1 MAPHSRRHVVSAPAR
16 PNLNLSMPVI
26 ALDVMSGDVGA
37 RESVPAA
44 LLALAADPQLKLML
58 VGQRDVVEGELAQAR
73 AAQRAAGGE
82 GRGAGDLRARLE
94 VVDAAEVVTMT
105 DSPREA
111 IRRKKHSSMRIA
123 VDLVHAGRADAMVS
137 SGNTGALTAISHFVL
152 KCLPQVERAPIMS
165 AVPNATGFTHML
177 DLGANVR
184 ATAIQLE
191 QFAVMGAIV
200 ARDVHGTASPRVGL
214 LNIGEEEMKGHETIQ
229 EAHALL
235 RVRAAATREGD
246 PAAFRYAGFVEGHD
260 IFTGEV
266 DVVVTDGFTGNV
278 ALKTMEGV
286 AALITQ
292 RMRAEFTAT
301 AASKFAALVARPVL
315 KRVGA
320 ALDPRR
326 YNGAVMVGLNGV
338 VVKSHGRS
346 DRVAVARAV
355 STAALAVDRG
365 LLRHVA
371 QALGAAHPAAG
382 AGATE
387 HHPIVPGAQA

>member
-1 MAPHSRRHVVSAPAR
+1 
-16 PNLNLSMPVI
+16 MPVI

-37 RESVPAA
+37 RECVPAA
-44 LLALAADPQLKLML
+44 LLALAADPALELRL

-73 AAQRAAGGE
+73 ASLRAGGDG
-82 GRGAGDLRARLE
+82 GRGGGDLRSRLE
-94 VVDAAEVVTMT
+94 VVDAPEVVAMT

-123 VDLVHAGRADAMVS
+123 IDLVHAGRADAAVS
-137 SGNTGALTAISHFVL
+137 SGNTGALTAIAHFVL

-165 AVPNATGFTHML
+165 AVPNQTGFTHML
-177 DLGANVR
+177 DLGANLR
-184 ATAIQLE
+184 ASAVQLE

-235 RVRAAATREGD
+235 RARVVADGD
-246 PAAFRYAGFVEGHD
+246 PAAFRYVGFVEGHD

-292 RMRAEFTAT
+292 RMRTEFGATTASRL
-301 AASKFAALVARPVL
+301 AGLVARPVL
-315 KRVGA
+315 KRVGD

-355 STAALAVDRG
+355 ATAALAVERG
-365 LLRHVA
+365 LMRHVS
-371 QALGAAHPAAG
+371 QALGAVPLADAAG
-382 AGATE
+382 ATD
-387 HHPIVPGAQA
+387 PGVEA

>member
-1 MAPHSRRHVVSAPAR
+1 
-16 PNLNLSMPVI
+16 MPVI

-37 RESVPAA
+37 HECVPAA
-44 LLALAADPQLKLML
+44 LLALAADPRLRLLL

-73 AAQRAAGGE
+73 AAQRAAGDE
-82 GRGAGDLRARLE
+82 ERGAGDLRSRLE
-94 VVDAAEVVTMT
+94 VVDAPEVVTMT

-111 IRRKKHSSMRIA
+111 IRRKKRSSMRIA
-123 VDLVHAGRADAMVS
+123 VDLVHGGRADAMVS
-137 SGNTGALTAISHFVL
+137 SGNTGALTAIAHFVL

-165 AVPNATGFTHML
+165 AVPNAKGLTHML
-177 DLGANVR
+177 DLGANLH
-184 ATAIQLE
+184 ASALQLE

-200 ARDVHGTASPRVGL
+200 ARDVHGVASPRVGL
-214 LNIGEEEMKGHETIQ
+214 LNIGEEEIKGHETIQ

-235 RVRAAATREGD
+235 RARVAGASGAD
-246 PAAFRYAGFVEGHD
+246 PASFRYAGFVEGHD

-292 RMRAEFTAT
+292 TMRAEFSAT
-301 AASKFAALVARPVL
+301 AASKLAALVARPVL
-315 KRVGA
+315 RRVGA

-355 STAALAVDRG
+355 ATAALAVERG
-365 LLRHVA
+365 LLRHVS
-371 QALGAAHPAAG
+371 QALG
-382 AGATE
+382 
-387 HHPIVPGAQA
+387 GAQAGPAAAAPDTTDPGVQA

>member
-1 MAPHSRRHVVSAPAR
+1 
-16 PNLNLSMPVI
+16 MPVI

-44 LLALAADPQLKLML
+44 LLALAADPALELRL
-58 VGQRDVVEGELAQAR
+58 VGLRDVIEGELAQAR
-73 AAQRAAGGE
+73 ATLRAGGDP
-82 GRGAGDLRARLE
+82 GRGAGDLRTRLE
-94 VVDAAEVVTMT
+94 IVEAAEVVQMH

-111 IRRKKHSSMRIA
+111 IRRKKNSSMRVAI
-123 VDLVHAGRADAMVS
+123 DLVHRGQADAAVS
-137 SGNTGALTAISHFVL
+137 SGNTGALTAIAHFVL

-165 AVPNATGFTHML
+165 AVPNRLGFTHML
-177 DLGANVR
+177 DLGANLR
-184 ATAIQLE
+184 ASALQLE

-200 ARDVHGTASPRVGL
+200 ARDVHGAAAPRVGL

-229 EAHALL
+229 EAHARL
-235 RVRAAATREGD
+235 RARVAGMAGGDD
-246 PAAFRYAGFVEGHD
+246 PAAFFRYAGFVEGHD

-292 RMRAEFTAT
+292 RMRAEFSAT
-301 AASKFAALVARPVL
+301 LASKLAALVARPVL

-355 STAALAVDRG
+355 ATAALAVDRG
-365 LLRHVA
+365 LIQHVS
-371 QALGAAHPAAG
+371 QALGAMPAAG
-382 AGATE
+382 EAGA
-387 HHPIVPGAQA
+387 IDPGVMS

>member
-1 MAPHSRRHVVSAPAR
+1 MT
-16 PNLNLSMPVI
+16 VI

-37 RESVPAA
+37 RECVPAA
-44 LLALAADPQLKLML
+44 LLALAADPSLKLLL
-58 VGQRDVVEGELAQAR
+58 VGQRDVVEGELAQVR

-82 GRGAGDLRARLE
+82 ERGAGDLRSRLE
-94 VVDAAEVVTMT
+94 VVPAAEVVTMT

-111 IRRKKHSSMRIA
+111 IRRKKQSSMRIA
-123 VDLVHAGRADAMVS
+123 IDLVREGRAAAAVS

-177 DLGANVR
+177 DLGANI
-184 ATAIQLE
+184 TASAVQLE
-191 QFAVMGAIV
+191 QFAVMGSIV
-200 ARDVHGTASPRVGL
+200 ARDVHGVAAPRVGL
-214 LNIGEEEMKGHETIQ
+214 LNIGEEEMKGNETIQ
-229 EAHALL
+229 QAHALL
-235 RVRAAATREGD
+235 RARGALPDGD
-246 PAAFRYAGFVEGHD
+246 PAALRYIGFVEGHD

-286 AALITQ
+286 AALITN
-292 RMRAEFTAT
+292 RLRAEFTAT
-301 AASKFAALVARPVL
+301 PASKLAALVARPVL

-326 YNGAVMVGLNGV
+326 YNGAVMVGLSGV

-355 STAALAVDRG
+355 ATAALAVERG
-365 LLRHVA
+365 LIRHVT
-371 QALGAAHPAAG
+371 QALEAAH
-382 AGATE
+382 
-387 HHPIVPGAQA
+387 

>member
-1 MAPHSRRHVVSAPAR
+1 MA
-16 PNLNLSMPVI
+16 VI

-37 RESVPAA
+37 RECVPAA
-44 LLALAADPQLKLML
+44 LLALAADPSLRLLL

-73 AAQRAAGGE
+73 AAQRAAGDDE
-82 GRGAGDLRARLE
+82 RGAGNLRARLE
-94 VVDAAEVVTMT
+94 VVSAPEVVTMT

-111 IRRKKHSSMRIA
+111 IRRKKQSSMRIA
-123 VDLVHAGRADAMVS
+123 IDLVREGRAEAAVS
-137 SGNTGALTAISHFVL
+137 SGNTGALTAIAHFVL

-177 DLGANVR
+177 DLGASI
-184 ATAIQLE
+184 TASAVQLE
-191 QFAVMGAIV
+191 QFAVMGSIV
-200 ARDVHGTASPRVGL
+200 ARDVHGVAAPRVGL
-214 LNIGEEEMKGHETIQ
+214 LNIGEEEMKGSETIQ

-235 RVRAAATREGD
+235 RVRAALAAGD
-246 PAAFRYAGFVEGHD
+246 PGALRYVGFVEGHD

-286 AALITQ
+286 AALITN
-292 RMRAEFTAT
+292 RLRAEFTAT
-301 AASKFAALVARPVL
+301 TASKLAALVARPVL

-326 YNGAVMVGLNGV
+326 YNGAVMVGLSGV

-355 STAALAVDRG
+355 ATAALAVERG
-365 LLRHVA
+365 LIRHVT
-371 QALGAAHPAAG
+371 QALEAAH
-382 AGATE
+382 
-387 HHPIVPGAQA
+387 